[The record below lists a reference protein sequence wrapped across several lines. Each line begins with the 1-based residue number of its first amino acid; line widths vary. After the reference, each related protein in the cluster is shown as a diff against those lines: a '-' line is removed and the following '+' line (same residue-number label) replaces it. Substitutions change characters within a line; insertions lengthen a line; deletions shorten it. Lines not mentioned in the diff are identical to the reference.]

1 VIYRLLTFIINAMS
15 MSETENLNNDGMYSS
30 GEGVNL
36 EVVYDV
42 PLHISAV
49 LGKTTMKI
57 SQLLK
62 LSRGS
67 VLELDKKVGDAV
79 DVFVNDRLV
88 AKGEIVLVDNKVG
101 ITITELVKKE

>member
-1 VIYRLLTFIINAMS
+1 MS

-49 LGKTTMKI
+49 LGR
-57 SQLLK
+57 QP
-62 LSRGS
+62 
-67 VLELDKKVGDAV
+67 
-79 DVFVNDRLV
+79 
-88 AKGEIVLVDNKVG
+88 
-101 ITITELVKKE
+101 